1 MGSILRIAMCVRNPY
16 DGPIFVGGADV
27 TRERRI
33 PRKKTPPIRIPS
45 KGLQTP
51 HTPVIDVSD
60 DDDDDDTTVIYYA
73 SPETDETGRRVILI

>member
-60 DDDDDDTTVIYYA
+60 DDDDDTTVIYYA